1 MCTLKGWQRWMA
13 EKGASWKG
21 VRGEA
26 EAAEA
31 AAAAK
36 SSRQAARRRPAA
48 AADARFPWWEG
59 MCR

>member
-1 MCTLKGWQRWMA
+1 MA

-26 EAAEA
+26 EAVEA

-36 SSRQAARRRPAA
+36 SSRQAASRRPAA
-48 AADARFPWWEG
+48 AADVRFPWWEG